1 MLEKRVIP
9 SLLLK
14 DGFLHKG
21 KNFSNHRYVGD
32 PINAVR
38 LFNEKK
44 VDELCIFDIT
54 KSIESKSPD
63 INLLESIVSE
73 AFMPIS
79 YGGGIASVDQA
90 DELFKIGIE
99 KIFLNS
105 SYFQDFDLIN
115 QLTDKFGVQSICL
128 SIDYKK
134 NIFRKRNVY
143 TLSGQRNTKID
154 LYEVIE
160 SLKNINIGELL
171 LTCIDAE
178 GTKSKIDYEAA
189 EYASSNLKCP
199 VIYSGGVS
207 SFKDI
212 KELLQILTLS
222 GVSVG
227 NMFTFHGKLEGVL
240 ISYLNEE
247 ELKIIRNEI

>member
-1 MLEKRVIP
+1 MGWNKVVFKNNDILNSSEIFRFYFVHSYYADTSDDYILCKTNYSHEFASGIRYKKVFGTQFHPEKSHEYGINFLETSLVSFMLEKRVIP

-54 KSIESKSPD
+54 KSIECKSPD

-105 SYFQDFDLIN
+105 SYFQNFDLIN

-134 NIFRKRNVY
+134 YF
-143 TLSGQRNTKID
+143 
-154 LYEVIE
+154 
-160 SLKNINIGELL
+160 
-171 LTCIDAE
+171 
-178 GTKSKIDYEAA
+178 
-189 EYASSNLKCP
+189 
-199 VIYSGGVS
+199 
-207 SFKDI
+207 
-212 KELLQILTLS
+212 
-222 GVSVG
+222 
-227 NMFTFHGKLEGVL
+227 
-240 ISYLNEE
+240 
-247 ELKIIRNEI
+247 